1 MISKE
6 MCSEKDIFYMVYY
19 FNQSV
24 HDVCSVLRELKPG
37 WLELG
42 KTIIQTKEGH

>member
-6 MCSEKDIFYMVYY
+6 GCSEKDIFYMVYY

-24 HDVCSVLRELKPG
+24 LDVCSVLRELKPG
-37 WLELG
+37 WLERVKLLYKLNKG
-42 KTIIQTKEGH
+42 